1 MAITT
6 TAKGLVTVFGGSG
19 FVGRHVV
26 RALLKRGWRVRAAV
40 RRPDLAGFLQPLG
53 MVGWVQPMQANLR
66 YRWSVDR
73 AVEGADAVV
82 NLVAILSETGRQRFA
97 AVNDFGARAVAE
109 AARGAGLTRVVH
121 MSAIGADADSPSIQ
135 ARSKAAGE
143 AAVFETLPDS
153 VVLRPSIAFGPEDH
167 FFNRFAALARV
178 TPALPLFGGG
188 HTRFQPVFVGDIA
201 RAVADAVEGKAK
213 PGTIYELG
221 GPEVKTFRECLETTL
236 AAIDRRRV
244 LVPVPWSLAAAGAS
258 VLQLWPWHPL
268 LTVDEVQAAQDRQR
282 GLRGGQD
289 RGPHL
294 RGLRHRAGQ
303 PGVRAAVLSL
313 PLPAARRVRAPPH
326 RLRCGLSSP
335 SPERGGGQAAQ
346 PRLAPK
352 TRASARPMAPT
363 TMRHQAKSAK
373 PWRETNPRKPRT
385 TTSADRK
392 ATTKPSAMSSP
403 ALMSIVLR
411 FL

>member
-178 TPALPLFGGG
+178 TPALPLFGRG

-201 RAVADAVEGKAK
+201 RAVADAVEGRAK

-236 AAIDRRRV
+236 AAIDRRRL
-244 LVPVPWSLAAAGAS
+244 LVPVPWLLAAAGAS
-258 VLQLWPWHPL
+258 VLQLWPWQPL
-268 LTVDEVQAAQDRQR
+268 LTLDQVKQLRIDNVVSEAAKAEGRTFAAFGIEPDSLASLLPSYLYRFRPR
-282 GLRGGQD
+282 GEFE
-289 RGPHL
+289 H
-294 RGLRHRAGQ
+294 HRTA
-303 PGVRAAVLSL
+303 
-313 PLPAARRVRAPPH
+313 
-326 RLRCGLSSP
+326 
-335 SPERGGGQAAQ
+335 
-346 PRLAPK
+346 
-352 TRASARPMAPT
+352 
-363 TMRHQAKSAK
+363 
-373 PWRETNPRKPRT
+373 
-385 TTSADRK
+385 
-392 ATTKPSAMSSP
+392 
-403 ALMSIVLR
+403 
-411 FL
+411 